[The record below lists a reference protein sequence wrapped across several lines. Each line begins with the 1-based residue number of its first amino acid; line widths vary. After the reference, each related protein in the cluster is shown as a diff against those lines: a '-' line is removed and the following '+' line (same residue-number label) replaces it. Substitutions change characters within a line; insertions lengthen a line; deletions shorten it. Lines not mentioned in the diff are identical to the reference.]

1 MKKLSKKIMAV
12 VLSML
17 LSVVMVATV
26 YAQQLEDADFANI
39 AEITNAR
46 NYVTEDGVRS
56 IATPYGMMISSVDMI
71 LTYKGHGEVD
81 VYSEILC
88 HESASKIRMKVY
100 LEKWNASSSSWDTVD
115 SKSYIWTSAEYGDD
129 LSMAMVNYNVFGIG
143 AGTYRLRGSFSARA
157 LNSSL
162 SEAWAHTTPQL
173 IIGSGTS

>member
-1 MKKLSKKIMAV
+1 MKKLSRKIMAV

-17 LSVVMVATV
+17 MSIMMVATV

-39 AEITNAR
+39 EEITNAR
-46 NYVTEDGVRS
+46 TYVTENGVRS

-100 LEKWNASSSSWDTVD
+100 LEKWNESSSSWTTVD
-115 SKSYIWTSAEYGDD
+115 TKSYTWTSEEYGED
-129 LSMAMVNYNVFGIG
+129 LSMAVVNYNVLGIS
-143 AGTYRLRGSFSARA
+143 AGRYRLRGAFSARA

-162 SEAWAHTTPQL
+162 SEAWTHSTSALVIGSTTP
-173 IIGSGTS
+173 